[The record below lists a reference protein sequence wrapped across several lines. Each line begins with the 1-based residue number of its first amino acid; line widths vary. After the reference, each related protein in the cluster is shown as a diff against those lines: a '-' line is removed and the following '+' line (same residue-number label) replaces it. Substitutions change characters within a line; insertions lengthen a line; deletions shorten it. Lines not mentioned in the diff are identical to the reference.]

1 MSGGFLFF
9 RSPPLDRLGAMA
21 AIAPQPVVVDSP
33 AGAPSSGSPI
43 FLTANSEVVSSTP
56 CLDWQPAPAG
66 PGGAARV
73 QLLTFQAVKAF
84 LPRCKISRIAA
95 DLTAANAVNVL
106 TVRLTDACWSR
117 VLTELSA
124 AQVFAETSNAIEELH
139 SFLQDANIP
148 TPPPISIWWRG
159 IGATRK
165 LSPFRAGGAP
175 PLPPRARCSTPSGY
189 RASSPRLPSKTPLP
203 RSRRGCSAPSS
214 ALSGPASHR
223 RLVASKPRRYS

>member
-33 AGAPSSGSPI
+33 AGAPTSGSPI

-84 LPRCKISRIAA
+84 LPYL
-95 DLTAANAVNVL
+95 LTTATATKA
-106 TVRLTDACWSR
+106 THTHFTSDKGHTH
-117 VLTELSA
+117 TEVS
-124 AQVFAETSNAIEELH
+124 V
-139 SFLQDANIP
+139 
-148 TPPPISIWWRG
+148 
-159 IGATRK
+159 
-165 LSPFRAGGAP
+165 GGGENG
-175 PLPPRARCSTPSGY
+175 T
-189 RASSPRLPSKTPLP
+189 
-203 RSRRGCSAPSS
+203 
-214 ALSGPASHR
+214 
-223 RLVASKPRRYS
+223 